1 MSGSAESTPD
11 AFTAAVNQVL
21 QLHQDQMRSE
31 YKNKI
36 HYTSGSEWVLV
47 S

>member
-21 QLHQDQMRSE
+21 QLHQDQIRSE
-31 YKNKI
+31 YI
-36 HYTSGSEWVLV
+36 HYTSVSEWVLV

>member
-11 AFTAAVNQVL
+11 AFTVAVNQVL

-36 HYTSGSEWVLV
+36 HYTSEWVLV